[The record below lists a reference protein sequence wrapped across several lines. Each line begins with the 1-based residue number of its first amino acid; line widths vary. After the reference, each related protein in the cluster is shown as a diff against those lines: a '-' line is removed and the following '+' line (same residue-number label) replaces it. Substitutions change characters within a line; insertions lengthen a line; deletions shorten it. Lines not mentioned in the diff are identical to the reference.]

1 MSYKSIVVHLD
12 TSERAHPRLEIALR
26 LASQFGAHLT
36 GLFATFTPEPRSFY
50 VMAGSADYFI
60 EHERT
65 RVQHRAALERLFHA
79 EIARAKVEGEW
90 VATTEYANLSVPRR
104 ARYADLIVA
113 GQNDP
118 NDPDSYIADHFA
130 ENLVMS
136 CGRPVLLVPYTGV
149 FPSIGHH
156 AVVAWDGS
164 REATRAMHDALPL
177 LAHAK
182 KTTVL
187 TVNGTR
193 GEPVGSRIP
202 GADVALVLARHGVE
216 VDVVEFESPSG
227 VPVGETLL
235 SRAADAGADL
245 LVMGGYGHARWQE
258 LVMGGATRTLL
269 RSMTMPVL
277 MSH

>member
-50 VMAGSADYFI
+50 VRAGAADYFI

-113 GQNDP
+113 GQLDP

-136 CGRPVLLVPYTGV
+136 CGRTVRLVPYTGV
-149 FPSIGHH
+149 WPSSGHH
-156 AVVAWDGS
+156 AVVAGDGS

-193 GEPVGSRIP
+193 GEPVGYVCDDP
-202 GADVALVLARHGVE
+202 DVALVIARHGVE

-245 LVMGGYGHARWQE
+245 LGMGGYGHARWQE